1 MGYVKM
7 PDGAY
12 IAYMTTGEGPI
23 DVVWQPEIYSNIDVV
38 WQMPRWAAW
47 FRGLAT
53 FSRLI
58 LHDRRSTGAS
68 SRNVAPPNLETRVA
82 DCLAVLDAVESERP
96 VLGGELEGGA
106 ANVMLAATK
115 PERVHSLFWWYP
127 APRSTQASDYPWG
140 GTDQDLERRMQERA
154 TWGTPEF
161 NDPDDPTSPWGLFS
175 RQSST
180 PDVAVEQELIWR
192 QTDVR
197 GALPAVTSPT
207 LLMARE
213 HDREALEYLAALM
226 PNASVRLFPGT
237 GDSLP
242 SIAEQ
247 PAVLRVLEEFIGVAA
262 PEPELD
268 TVLATVLFTDI
279 VGSTERQAALGD
291 WVWKELAGRH
301 HALVRDA
308 LERWRGVEID
318 TAGDSFY
325 ATFDGPARAIRCAQE
340 VTLRVQELGIQVRAG
355 VHTGECTM
363 IDGKIGGIGVA
374 IGARIAASAA
384 ASEVLVSQTVKD
396 LVAGS
401 GITFKDAGVHEL
413 KGVPERWRL
422 YAPVAE

>member
-12 IAYMTTGEGPI
+12 IAYMTTGQGPI
-23 DVVWQPEIYSNIDVV
+23 DVVWQPEIWSNIDVV

-161 NDPDDPTSPWGLFS
+161 DDPDDPTSPWGLFS

-180 PDVAVEQELIWR
+180 PDVAVELELIWR

-213 HDREALEYLAALM
+213 NDREALEYLAALM

-308 LERWRGVEID
+308 LQRWRGVEID

-401 GITFKDAGVHEL
+401 GITFKDTGVHEL

-422 YAPVAE
+422 YAAVPD

>member
-1 MGYVKM
+1 
-7 PDGAY
+7 
-12 IAYMTTGEGPI
+12 
-23 DVVWQPEIYSNIDVV
+23 
-38 WQMPRWAAW
+38 
-47 FRGLAT
+47 
-53 FSRLI
+53 
-58 LHDRRSTGAS
+58 
-68 SRNVAPPNLETRVA
+68 
-82 DCLAVLDAVESERP
+82 
-96 VLGGELEGGA
+96 
-106 ANVMLAATK
+106 
-115 PERVHSLFWWYP
+115 
-127 APRSTQASDYPWG
+127 
-140 GTDQDLERRMQERA
+140 MQERA

-197 GALPAVTSPT
+197 GALPAVTSPS

-213 HDREALEYLAALM
+213 NDREALEYLAALM

-242 SIAEQ
+242 AIAEQ
-247 PAVLRVLEEFIGVAA
+247 PAVLRVLEEFIGVAV

-268 TVLATVLFTDI
+268 TVLATIVFTDI

-308 LERWRGVEID
+308 LKRWRGVEID

-422 YAPVAE
+422 YVAVPD